1 MFSRNFLE
9 EESSLFCYFWYD
21 LADLGLLLIFFH
33 MFYGL
38 INFIIQEFRNSE
50 ADLGL

>member
-21 LADLGLLLIFFH
+21 LADLGLLLIFIH

-38 INFIIQEFRNSE
+38 RNFIIQEFRNSE